1 MAHDP
6 TRLLRRLNAYCTQA
20 LTAAASLCQARGHSH
35 ISIEHWLLK
44 LFEQGEGD
52 LVVIARRYGVDL
64 DALWQGLLEYFNTLP
79 RSVLSKPQLSLE
91 VQQLISSAWLLAS
104 MDRDCEQLRSVH
116 VLAALIETPDLLKCS
131 AAWPLLGIGSI
142 VSREVV

>member
-35 ISIEHWLLK
+35 ITVEHWLLK

-52 LVVIARRYGVDL
+52 LVVIARRYEWDM
-64 DALWQGLLEYFNTLP
+64 DAIWQGLLDHFNTLP
-79 RSVLSKPQLSLE
+79 RSVLSKPQLSGE
-91 VQQLISSAWLLAS
+91 VRQLITNAWLLAS
-104 MDRDCEQLRSVH
+104 LDRDCEQLRSVH
-116 VLAALIETPDLLKCS
+116 LLGALFEAPNLLKCS
-131 AAWPLLGIGSI
+131 AAWPALSIGASE
-142 VSREVV
+142 SAA